1 MGNIISKKL
10 KDIRLEKGMTQSELA
25 KGICTQAMISNFES
39 GESIPSSLVLYQISK
54 KLKVNINYF
63 FEENIE
69 EFTNDNNEIKRLIE
83 NLLRRKDYES
93 IYYIIKN
100 EKEKSNFIA
109 FNEKQFLLWN
119 EILCEY
125 YLSYVNAES
134 SIKRL
139 EDMISNSIKRQ
150 SQLTFQD
157 INIINSL
164 ANLYFESEN
173 YELALKKYK
182 LCLNKYEESN
192 ISDYLMQLKLLYG
205 YARALGALDKMEESI
220 LNIKQAVRLAIK
232 NETLYLLGELYF
244 QWGRNLIKLN
254 NNQEALKNLS
264 IAETL
269 FTVQKNEKY
278 LDIVHLLIKEIN

>member
-1 MGNIISKKL
+1 MDNIISKKI
-10 KDIRLEKGMTQSELA
+10 KDTRLEKGMTQSELA

-54 KLKVNINYF
+54 KLKVNINFF

-100 EKEKSNFIA
+100 EKEKSNFIT
-109 FNEKQFLLWN
+109 FNEKQFLLWI

-125 YLSYVNAES
+125 YLSYVNGEN
-134 SIKRL
+134 SIERL
-139 EDMISNSIKRQ
+139 EDIIENSLKRHN
-150 SQLTFQD
+150 QLTFQD

-182 LCLNKYEESN
+182 LCLNIYEESN
-192 ISDYLMQLKLLYG
+192 ISDYLMQIKLLYG

-220 LNIKQAVRLAIK
+220 LNIKQAVRLAVK

-278 LDIVHLLIKEIN
+278 LDIIHLLIKEIN